1 LLTFSLAPSAL
12 AADAFNPSALRV
24 ASRYA
29 GPDGGWDYAR
39 FDPVH
44 HRLYVARTDGVTA
57 VDVSTGKVTPQ
68 LVAGS
73 STHTALPVNDGKEI
87 LVTDRG
93 SGGVFIAD
101 ALTGAVRAKIATGSG
116 PDGAFVE
123 PTTGLVWVMDGRG
136 AGITIVDAK
145 TGATAGHIA
154 YETGLEAPVGDKAG
168 KVFVTIEDKNE
179 IAVFDVKT
187 RSLVKSYPLAGC
199 EGPTGIAYDAADHRL
214 VAECANGVA
223 KIVSADDG
231 HELASLPIGQR
242 PDGLVTDE
250 RRNLVFAPTGGDA
263 QMTVIDPAKMAVVGT
278 VATETGARS
287 GAIDPETGVVYLP
300 SGKFAPPPAGG
311 GRPTLVPGSF
321 EVLAVATR

>member
-1 LLTFSLAPSAL
+1 
-12 AADAFNPSALRV
+12 
-24 ASRYA
+24 
-29 GPDGGWDYAR
+29 
-39 FDPVH
+39 
-44 HRLYVARTDGVTA
+44 
-57 VDVSTGKVTPQ
+57 
-68 LVAGS
+68 
-73 STHTALPVNDGKEI
+73 
-87 LVTDRG
+87 
-93 SGGVFIAD
+93 
-101 ALTGAVRAKIATGSG
+101 
-116 PDGAFVE
+116 
-123 PTTGLVWVMDGRG
+123 
-136 AGITIVDAK
+136 
-145 TGATAGHIA
+145 
-154 YETGLEAPVGDKAG
+154 
-168 KVFVTIEDKNE
+168 
-179 IAVFDVKT
+179 VFDVKT

-231 HELASLPIGQR
+231 RELASLPLGQR

-278 VATETGARS
+278 VATQTGARS

-300 SGKFAPPPAGG
+300 SGKFAPPAAGG